1 MIFLTQHAVPGG
13 TRWAAQGCYLPE
25 GFNLSLLLT
34 MQRAGIHALLR
45 TLPGTEKAE
54 DALVAP
60 IENDQ
65 EVWACGVTYLRSR
78 DARKAESQVG
88 DVYQMVYEAER
99 PEIFFK
105 SIGWRVVGYGEPV
118 RIRADSAWNVPEP
131 ELTLVVNRWQEIIG
145 FTLGNDMSSRSIE
158 GENPLYLPQA
168 KIYNGACALG
178 PGIVIA
184 DPDEIRD
191 LPIRLEILRAGQPA
205 FQGETSL
212 KNMKRSYEE
221 LVRYLFQE
229 TEFPEGVF
237 VMTGT
242 GIVPP
247 ESFTLQA
254 GDVVRIQTVTHTN
267 ESFILEN
274 PVA

>member
-1 MIFLTQHAVPGG
+1 MFLTQHAVPGG
-13 TRWAAQGCYLPE
+13 MRWAAQGYYLPE
-25 GFNLSLLLT
+25 GFTLSLLLT

-45 TLPGTEKAE
+45 TLPGTEKAK
-54 DALVAP
+54 DALAAP

-105 SIGWRVVGYGEPV
+105 SIGWRVAGYGEPV

-184 DPDEIRD
+184 DPHEIRD
-191 LPIRLEILRAGQPA
+191 LPIRLEILRDGAPA

-212 KNMKRSYEE
+212 QNMKRSYEE
-221 LVRYLFQE
+221 LARYLFQE
-229 TEFPEGVF
+229 MDFPEGVF
-237 VMTGT
+237 LMTGA

-254 GDVVRIQTVTHTN
+254 GDIVRIQTVTHTN

>member
-1 MIFLTQHAVPGG
+1 MLT
-13 TRWAAQGCYLPE
+13 L
-25 GFNLSLLLT
+25 
-34 MQRAGIHALLR
+34 QRAGLHALLR

-54 DALVAP
+54 DTLAAP

-105 SIGWRVVGYGEPV
+105 SIGWRVAGYGEPV

-184 DPDEIRD
+184 DPHEIRD
-191 LPIRLEILRAGQPA
+191 LPIRLEILRDGAPA

-212 KNMKRSYEE
+212 QNMKRSYEE
-221 LVRYLFQE
+221 LARYLFQE
-229 TEFPEGVF
+229 MDFPEGVF
-237 VMTGT
+237 LMTDA

-254 GDVVRIQTVTHTN
+254 GDIVRIQTVTHTN

>member
-1 MIFLTQHAVPGG
+1 MIFLTQHAMPGG
-13 TRWAAQGCYLPE
+13 TRWAAQGYYLPE
-25 GFNLSLLLT
+25 GFTLSLLLT

-88 DVYQMVYEAER
+88 DIYQMVYEAER

-105 SIGWRVVGYGEPV
+105 SIGWRVAGYGEPV

-131 ELTLVVNRWQEIIG
+131 ELTLVLNRWQEIIG

-168 KIYNGACALG
+168 RIYNGACALG

-184 DPDEIRD
+184 DPHEIRD
-191 LPIRLEILRAGQPA
+191 LPVRLEILRDGAPA

-212 KNMKRSYEE
+212 QNMKRSYEE
-221 LVRYLFQE
+221 LARYLFQE
-229 TEFPEGVF
+229 MDFPEGVF
-237 VMTGT
+237 LMTGT

-247 ESFTLQA
+247 ESFTLRA
-254 GDVVRIQTVTHTN
+254 GDIVRIQTVTHTN

>member
-1 MIFLTQHAVPGG
+1 MIFLTQHAMPGG
-13 TRWAAQGCYLPE
+13 TRWAAQGYYLPE
-25 GFNLSLLLT
+25 GFTLSLLLT

-54 DALVAP
+54 DPLVAP

-88 DVYQMVYEAER
+88 DVYQMVYDAER

-168 KIYNGACALG
+168 KIYNGSCALG

-184 DPDEIRD
+184 DPHEIRD
-191 LPIRLEILRAGQPA
+191 LPIRLEILRDGAPA

-212 KNMKRSYEE
+212 KNMKRNYEE
-221 LVRYLFQE
+221 LVSYLFRE
-229 TEFPEGVF
+229 TDFPEGAF
-237 VMTGT
+237 LMTGT

-247 ESFTLQA
+247 ESFTLRA
-254 GDVVRIQTVTHTN
+254 GDVVRIQTVTRTN

>member
-1 MIFLTQHAVPGG
+1 MIYLTQHAVPGG
-13 TRWAAQGCYLPE
+13 TRWAAQGYYLPE

-34 MQRAGIHALLR
+34 IQRVGIHPLLR

-54 DALVAP
+54 APLLAP

-88 DVYQMVYEAER
+88 DVYQRVYEALR
-99 PEIFFK
+99 PEVFFK
-105 SIGWRVVGYGEPV
+105 SIGWRVSGFGEPV
-118 RIRADSAWNVPEP
+118 RVRADSTWNVPEP
-131 ELTLVVNRWQEIIG
+131 ELVLVVNRWKEIVG

-168 KIYNGACALG
+168 KIYNGSCALG
-178 PGIVIA
+178 PGIVLA
-184 DPDEIRD
+184 EPDDMRE
-191 LPIRLEILRAGQPA
+191 LPIRLDILRGGQPA

-212 KNMKRSYEE
+212 KNMKRSFEE
-221 LVRYLFQE
+221 LVDYLFLE
-229 TEFPEGVF
+229 TDFPEGVF

-247 ESFTLQA
+247 ETFTLQP
-254 GDVVRIQTVTHTN
+254 GDLVRINTVTQTN
-267 ESFILEN
+267 ESYTLEN
-274 PVA
+274 PVE